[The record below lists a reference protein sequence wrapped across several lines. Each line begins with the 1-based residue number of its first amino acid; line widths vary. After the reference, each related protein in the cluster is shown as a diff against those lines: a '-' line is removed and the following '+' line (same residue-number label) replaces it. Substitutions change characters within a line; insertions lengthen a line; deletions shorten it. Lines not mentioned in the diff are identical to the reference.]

1 MKQPGIRLRTI
12 SSAIAIAACLL
23 AASPAIA
30 ASPSAT
36 ALPMGKK
43 IYYCHEGLEQFM
55 PGDYYACRAKYY
67 FQRGHYRL
75 GLADLEESAHWANKN
90 AQYTLGVLYSN
101 GDVPGIP
108 QNRALGLAWLALSI
122 ERKNQPTYRQAYEHA
137 YLHSSPAD
145 VAEANRLYKQLRTEY
160 GDQIAGSRAVH
171 RFNREMWPLEGA
183 SHQGGASYTLGSSAS
198 FPGRRPPPGSVNSQL
213 SSSYLAGFTDYP
225 EPASKVVQALYE
237 RASTD
242 FDGLQG
248 WVTVGAVQ
256 SLGETPAPS
265 GSATTQ

>member
-1 MKQPGIRLRTI
+1 MKQPWIRLRTI
-12 SSAIAIAACLL
+12 PSAIAIAACLL

-30 ASPSAT
+30 AAPSAT
-36 ALPMGKK
+36 APSMGKK

-90 AQYTLGVLYSN
+90 AQYTLGLLYSN

-108 QNRALGLAWLALSI
+108 QNRPLGLAWLALSI

-145 VAEANRLYKQLRTEY
+145 IAAANRLYKQLRTEY
-160 GDQIAGSRAVH
+160 GDQVAGARAIH
-171 RFNREMWPLEGA
+171 RFNREMWPFEVAAHEGGIQYV
-183 SHQGGASYTLGSSAS
+183 SD
-198 FPGRRPPPGSVNSQL
+198 
-213 SSSYLAGFTDYP
+213 FTDYP
-225 EPASKVVQALYE
+225 EPAIHVVQALYQ
-237 RASTD
+237 RAGKD

-248 WVTVGAVQ
+248 SVTVGALQ
-256 SLGETPAPS
+256 SLGDAPAS
-265 GSATTQ
+265 SASTATH